1 MAKAVK
7 TTTKPLLFVE
17 VTNDNGGAKEDT
29 SDELDIM
36 YWSEGSDFTNGRRA
50 HSPRER
56 ERARDE

>member
-1 MAKAVK
+1 MAKAVN

-29 SDELDIM
+29 SDELDITH
-36 YWSEGSDFTNGRRA
+36 WSEGSDSRNGRMA

-56 ERARDE
+56 AR